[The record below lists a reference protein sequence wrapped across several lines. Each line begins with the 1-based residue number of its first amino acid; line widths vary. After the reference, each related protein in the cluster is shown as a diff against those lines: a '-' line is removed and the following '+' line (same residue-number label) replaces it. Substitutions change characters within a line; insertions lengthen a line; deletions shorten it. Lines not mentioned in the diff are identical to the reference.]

1 MNKWLAFL
9 LLYLVP
15 AHSALAEDT
24 ELKAS
29 IEISAQQETTNWAGQ
44 QLTLNLDLK
53 TTGFSFADVY
63 FNLPEVRGAFLMQI
77 DTTTVKSTENI
88 DGQAWQIIS
97 YPLALYPQAAG
108 LLEIP
113 PISVRFNTSAGFGK
127 EEKSFSF
134 ETPVLQL
141 EITSPPGIKAGELVI
156 TTSSFSLDY
165 QWQPEAD
172 ITRTGDALTL
182 SITRRAADIS
192 AMLFPPLPVF
202 QTDGLAAYPQ
212 APVVL
217 DKSNRGDLV
226 GERTDKIIWLV
237 EEAGKY
243 QIPDI
248 SFQWWDPTSQE
259 LKQQIVTGR
268 KVNIAV
274 PVTASSSNK
283 LPQQSG
289 LMVGIIIALLA
300 LLLWLFRYKIHL
312 FINRKQQNTEKQ
324 AFKHLQKTSK
334 LNSAKQTHAA
344 LYNWLEF
351 FPELRAPNSSGFSLN
366 DFADAMND
374 GKLTKQL
381 NDLQESLISAD
392 DNWCSPELL
401 RVLRSCRHR
410 LIQEKIVQSKQ
421 QLSPL
426 NP

>member
-1 MNKWLAFL
+1 MNKWLAL
-9 LLYLVP
+9 LLYLLSV
-15 AHSALAEDT
+15 HSAVAEDT

-29 IEISAQQETTNWAGQ
+29 IEISVQQETTNWAGQ

-77 DTTTVKSTENI
+77 DTTTVKSTKNI

-108 LLEIP
+108 LMEIP

-134 ETPVLQL
+134 ETPTLQL
-141 EITSPPGIKAGELVI
+141 EITSPPGIKAGDLVI
-156 TTSSFSLDY
+156 TTSSFNLEY
-165 QWQPEAD
+165 QWQPETD
-172 ITRTGDALTL
+172 ISRTGDALTL
-182 SITRRAADIS
+182 SITRKAADIS

-202 QTDGLAAYPQ
+202 HTAGLAAYPQ
-212 APVVL
+212 APVVI

-237 EEAGKY
+237 EEAGEY

-248 SFQWWDPTSQE
+248 SFQWWDPGSQE

-268 KVNIAV
+268 KINIAAT
-274 PVTASSSNK
+274 VTVSSSDK
-283 LPQQSG
+283 ISQQSW

-300 LLLWLFRYKIHL
+300 LLWWLFRHKTHL
-312 FINRKQQNTEKQ
+312 FTNRKQQNTEKQ

-334 LNSAKQTHAA
+334 LNSPKQTHVA
-344 LYNWLEF
+344 LYSWLEF
-351 FPELRAPNSSGFSLN
+351 FPELRAPNSSGFSLK
-366 DFADAMND
+366 DFADTMSNQ
-374 GKLTKQL
+374 KLAKQL
-381 NDLQESLISAD
+381 NYLQESLISAD
-392 DNWCSPELL
+392 ENWRSGELM

-410 LIQEKIVQSKQ
+410 LLQEKLVQSKQ
-421 QLSPL
+421 HLSPL

>member
-1 MNKWLAFL
+1 MNKWLSIAIMCL
-9 LLYLVP
+9 LFS
-15 AHSALAEDT
+15 HSALAEDT
-24 ELKAS
+24 ELKAN
-29 IEISAQQETTNWAGQ
+29 IEISVQQKTTNWAGQ
-44 QLTLNLDLK
+44 QLSLNLDLK

-63 FNLPEVRGAFLMQI
+63 FNLPEVTGAFLMQT

-97 YPLALYPQAAG
+97 YPLALYPQTAG
-108 LLEIP
+108 LLEVP

-134 ETPVLQL
+134 QTPALRL
-141 EITSPPGIKAGELVI
+141 EITSPPGIKAGDLVI

-172 ITRTGDALTL
+172 ITRTGAALSL
-182 SITRRAADIS
+182 SITRKAADIS

-202 QTDGLAAYPQ
+202 HTDGLAAYPQ

-237 EEAGKY
+237 EKAGQY

-248 SFQWWDPTSQE
+248 SFQWWDPDSQE
-259 LKQQIVTGR
+259 LKQQTVTGR
-268 KVNIAV
+268 KISIAA
-274 PVTASSSNK
+274 PATTSSSDK
-283 LPQQSG
+283 FLQQNW
-289 LMVGIIIALLA
+289 LKIGIIIALLA
-300 LLLWLFRYKIHL
+300 LLWWLFRHKIHQ
-312 FINRKQQNTEKQ
+312 FIKRTQENTEKQ
-324 AFKHLQKTSK
+324 AFKHLQKISK
-334 LNSAKQTHAA
+334 LNSAKKTYVA
-344 LYNWLEF
+344 LYTWLEF
-351 FPELRAPNSSGFSLN
+351 FPELRTPNSSGFSLK
-366 DFADAMND
+366 DFADTMND
-374 GKLTKQL
+374 QKLTKQL
-381 NDLQESLISAD
+381 NYLQNSLISAD
-392 DNWCSPELL
+392 GDWHGVELV

-410 LIQEKIVQSKQ
+410 LMQGKIVQSKQ

>member
-1 MNKWLAFL
+1 MNKWLSIAIICPLFS
-9 LLYLVP
+9 
-15 AHSALAEDT
+15 HSALAEDT

-29 IEISAQQETTNWAGQ
+29 IEISVQQKTTNWAGQ

-63 FNLPEVRGAFLMQI
+63 FNLPEVTGAFLMQT

-88 DGQAWQIIS
+88 DGQDWQIIS
-97 YPLALYPQAAG
+97 YPLALYPQTAG

-134 ETPVLQL
+134 ETPALRL
-141 EITSPPGIKAGELVI
+141 EITSPPGVKAGDLVI

-172 ITRTGDALTL
+172 ITRTGAALSL
-182 SITRRAADIS
+182 SITRKAADIS

-202 QTDGLAAYPQ
+202 HTGGLAAYPQ

-237 EEAGKY
+237 EKAGQY

-248 SFQWWDPTSQE
+248 SFQWWDPDSQE
-259 LKQQIVTGR
+259 LKQQTVTGR
-268 KVNIAV
+268 KINIAAL
-274 PVTASSSNK
+274 VTTSSSDK
-283 LPQQSG
+283 FLQQSW
-289 LMVGIIIALLA
+289 LMIGIIIALLA
-300 LLLWLFRYKIHL
+300 LLWWLFRHKIHQ
-312 FINRKQQNTEKQ
+312 FIKRTQENTEKQ
-324 AFKHLQKTSK
+324 AFKHLQKISK
-334 LNSAKQTHAA
+334 LNSAKKTYVA
-344 LYNWLEF
+344 LYAWLEF
-351 FPELRAPNSSGFSLN
+351 FPELHTPNSSGVSLK
-366 DFADAMND
+366 DFVDTMND
-374 GKLTKQL
+374 QKLTKQL
-381 NDLQESLISAD
+381 NCLQNSLITAD
-392 DNWCSPELL
+392 ENWRSIELV

-410 LIQEKIVQSKQ
+410 LMQEKIVQSKQ